1 MAGSMHSN
9 ALPLLLAAA
18 LGCANAQALSVSA
31 ACMQMKNAGDEAT
44 TDVYLE
50 VRCASVAD
58 CGPAPESISIEFIGM
73 DVGAFPVAKVAWIDA
88 KGSASLASP
97 EGWPRRMV
105 WHAPQGFVVDTRR
118 ALLSVENKPLTPEFE
133 LRRDCRRLNAA
144 ALALLKNKEEQ
155 P

>member
-9 ALPLLLAAA
+9 VLPLLIAAA
-18 LGCANAQALSVSA
+18 LSCADAQALSVSA
-31 ACMQMKNAGDEAT
+31 ACIQPGDEAT
-44 TDVYLE
+44 EVFLE
-50 VRCASVAD
+50 VRCLNEAD

-73 DVGAFPVAKVAWIDA
+73 DVGAFPVNKIAWIDA
-88 KGSASLASP
+88 KGRASLASP

-118 ALLSVENKPLTPEFE
+118 ALLSVENKPITPEFE
-133 LRRDCRRLNAA
+133 LRRDCRRVNAA
-144 ALALLKNKEEQ
+144 ALALLKKEQ